1 MGFLSTMSSNNTTVI
16 TQEQLR
22 QFFERA
28 SQAEALA
35 QALAKQIEKI
45 KANAAPQLSGSI
57 DDKMRDTIVTRL
69 KGLKTEVLSM
79 ENNIKNLEDEN
90 KTLTK
95 ERDALQYR
103 VKHMKAALKQ
113 YSKK

>member
-1 MGFLSTMSSNNTTVI
+1 MGTVI
-16 TQEQLR
+16 TEEQLR
-22 QFFERA
+22 QFYERA

-35 QALAKQIEKI
+35 TALAKQVEKI
-45 KANAAPQLSGSI
+45 KSSAAPQLSGSI

-69 KGLKTEVLSM
+69 KGLKTEVLGM
-79 ENNIKNLEDEN
+79 EKNIQKLEDEN
-90 KTLTK
+90 TSLTK

-103 VKHMKAALKQ
+103 VKHMKAALEQ